1 MANMNLQFE
10 PEIAALAAPAIL
22 TGSAGFGP
30 LVKRWNVDEYHK
42 MIELGLL
49 RDGAPIE
56 LIDGMLV
63 YKDRGESG
71 GRPMVQGSRHH
82 PAVAQLVQLNSILD
96 KLGFHIRIQ
105 SSITISSSHEP
116 EPDGVVLPGKPIN
129 YRRIPTAHDAALV
142 IEVADSSLEYDR
154 TVKKQM
160 YATAG
165 ISHYW
170 IVNLR
175 QNIVEVYAQPDPVEA
190 RYHRHQDFGV
200 GARLPLQL
208 GTASP
213 VEIAVEQLIAD
224 TQ

>member
-1 MANMNLQFE
+1 MDLQFE
-10 PEIAALAAPAIL
+10 SEITMLTAPTTL
-22 TGSAGFGP
+22 TGNAGFGP
-30 LVKRWNVDEYHK
+30 MVKRWNVDEYHR

-49 RDGAPIE
+49 REGAPIE

-82 PAVAQLVQLNSILD
+82 LAVAQLVQLNAVLD
-96 KLGFHIRIQ
+96 RLGFHIRIQ
-105 SSITISSSHEP
+105 SSISISPNHEP
-116 EPDGVVLPGKPIN
+116 EPDGVVLPGKPAD
-129 YRRIPTAHDAALV
+129 YRRLPTSRDAALV

-160 YATAG
+160 YATAA
-165 ISHYW
+165 IPMYW

-175 QNIVEVYAQPDPVEA
+175 QNVVEVYEEPDLLEA
-190 RYHRHQDFGV
+190 RYLRHQDFAV

-208 GTASP
+208 GTASL
-213 VEIAVEQLIAD
+213 VEIAVVQLIAD
-224 TQ
+224 AQ

>member
-1 MANMNLQFE
+1 MDLQFE
-10 PEIAALAAPAIL
+10 SEIMALAAPAIL

-42 MIELGLL
+42 MIDLGLL

-82 PAVAQLVQLNSILD
+82 LAVAQLVQLNAVLD
-96 KLGFHIRIQ
+96 RLGFHIRIQ
-105 SSITISSSHEP
+105 SSITVSPNHEP
-116 EPDGVVLPGKPIN
+116 EPDGVVLPGKPVD
-129 YRRIPTAHDAALV
+129 YRRIPTARDTALV
-142 IEVADSSLEYDR
+142 IEVADLSLEYDR

-160 YATAG
+160 YATAA
-165 ISHYW
+165 IPLYW

-175 QNIVEVYAQPDPVEA
+175 QNIVEVYEQPDLIEA
-190 RYHRHQDFGV
+190 RYLKHQDFALSTCV
-200 GARLPLQL
+200 RLQL
-208 GTASP
+208 GTAAP
-213 VEIAVEQLIAD
+213 IEI
-224 TQ
+224 